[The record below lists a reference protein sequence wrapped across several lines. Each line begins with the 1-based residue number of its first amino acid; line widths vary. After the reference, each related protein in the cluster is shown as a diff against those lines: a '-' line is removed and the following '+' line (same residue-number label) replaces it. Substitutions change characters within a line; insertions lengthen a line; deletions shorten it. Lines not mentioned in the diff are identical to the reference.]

1 MNLPM
6 PSHLGLRSE
15 MIFHRAHG
23 VVERHD
29 GYWAIR
35 TPENPTYFWGNCLV
49 FDDAPRAGDAARWLA
64 LFERHIAQQQP
75 ASRHVAL
82 GLTEQLAGEREAF
95 SDLGFD
101 VQESVVMST
110 TAPRSA
116 PAPRVAAALRA
127 LGPQDW
133 PALIELHVLTR
144 EPHHPEADYRRYAER
159 SVADWRSLSEA
170 GQGGWWGGFV
180 DGALVAALGLYFE
193 REAAAGGERLGR
205 YQSVVTHPGWRRRG
219 LCRALVS
226 QAGRSALLERSAY
239 RLVMVADA
247 HDIARGIY
255 ASVGFEV
262 VESWHGVQRVGY

>member
-1 MNLPM
+1 M
-6 PSHLGLRSE
+6 HLGLRSE

-29 GYWAIR
+29 GYWTIC
-35 TPENPTYFWGNCLV
+35 TPGNPTYFWGNCLV
-49 FDDAPRAGDAARWLA
+49 FDHAPRAGDAARWLA
-64 LFERHIAQQQP
+64 LFERHIAQRQP

-82 GLTEQLAGEREAF
+82 GWTEQLAGERRAF
-95 SDLGFD
+95 IDLGFEA
-101 VQESVVMST
+101 QESVVMST

-127 LGPQDW
+127 LAPHDW
-133 PALIELHVLTR
+133 PALIDLHVLTR

-159 SVADWRSLSEA
+159 SVAEWRSLSEA
-170 GQGGWWGGFV
+170 GQGGWRGAFV
-180 DGALVAALGLYFE
+180 DGTLVAALGLYFE
-193 REAAAGGERLGR
+193 REAAAGDERLGR
-205 YQSVVTHPGWRRRG
+205 YQSVATHPDWRRRG

-226 QAGRSALLERSAY
+226 LAGRSALVERRAD

-262 VESWHGVQRVGY
+262 VESWYGVQRVGY